1 MTIIYRVTLG
11 KYAGTTVQDTV
22 YIKQEFIVEE

>member
-11 KYAGTTVQDTV
+11 KTREPSYRSQ
-22 YIKQEFIVEE
+22 YISNRSLL